1 MFRKMRRGAQALDA
15 QACREIL
22 HQGREGVLAL
32 RGEGGYPYAVPLN
45 YVFDEDEDEGR
56 IFFHCAIEGHKLD
69 AIARCDKACFC
80 VIAQAEV
87 DPERYTTRF
96 RSVVAFG
103 RVRVLEEDD
112 RKRVAIEKLAC
123 KYAPQDAPERR
134 QEMIQG
140 SYGRLAMLEMRIEH
154 LTGKRSKDL
163 P

>member
-1 MFRKMRRGAQALDA
+1 M
-15 QACREIL
+15 
-22 HQGREGVLAL
+22 
-32 RGEGGYPYAVPLN
+32 
-45 YVFDEDEDEGR
+45 
-56 IFFHCAIEGHKLD
+56 
-69 AIARCDKACFC
+69 
-80 VIAQAEV
+80 IAQAEV

-140 SYGRLAMLEMRIEH
+140 SYGRLTMLEMRIEH